1 MTLSTEEAADLQRAT
16 GELLVRALDAQA
28 INFMEV
34 TTAARIAAVVRNGGT
49 LDTNSA
55 RTAWRIL
62 VRNEARL
69 ADKGLALPAVSRPTV
84 ERAAAPV
91 AQPAPPDRGRPQ
103 VALRRDGRL
112 GVAGSPFALKE
123 TFKTEL
129 HARWDPAR
137 KQWHVPATPAYAAA
151 LATIL
156 GPHEPAMS
164 ERVTTLAAE
173 FSAAAELRAVLDPSG
188 PVPEFDTSPLV
199 HGDLWEHQRRAVEY
213 ASRVSASCLAVPMGG
228 GKTAAAIATAN
239 RTRAQ
244 RVVIVCPNKVRG
256 VWPREISK
264 WSRAGWHIVDGK
276 RPNRRRGGRPIDLLV
291 ADRLEQAEA
300 NLFDCACGAA
310 VHAVTFNYEML
321 AHELM
326 AYRGVKS
333 PGWVPPVQLDM
344 VIYDECHRLKSATGI
359 ISKTAEQW
367 VAYFT
372 RRVGLSGTPMS
383 QYPWDIFGVYRALDP
398 GLFGPLWTPFKA
410 EYVQQAVRKA
420 AQGKEVL
427 SPSDE
432 FPVRILKEKRVEFAR
447 KVHSIMYRPTI
458 DLQLPG
464 AHHVIRRVA
473 LEEKARREYDRL
485 ADDSEMYADLSD
497 FTEVN
502 HQVDTDD
509 DEPIL
514 TPKNVLSRTMRLR
527 QFTGGFIPD
536 DGDVVET
543 DTGATK
549 TVRNLYRVSH
559 AKAEELAEV
568 LEEAGCVKDR
578 DGGPEPVCVY
588 AAFIPHLDAIREVA
602 EKAGL
607 RYREISGR
615 RSDGLTVASEMAEDA
630 DVVGVQ
636 GQSGGTGVD
645 LTRSA
650 QGILYSVDYKLEPH
664 DQMMKRQDRPGQTR
678 KVTFTH
684 LVAVNTVDEDVY
696 RSLASRRSMIATFLA
711 TRGISPQLLGL
722 TDEDVAPQMDLDE
735 IQDKFNADREAEGV
749 AGDDERAGGV
759 RLPIDDFGSDVF
771 GDPRERAPRGR
782 RAVTDEELAEYDL
795 EGLV

>member
-1 MTLSTEEAADLQRAT
+1 MTLTAEQAGDLQRAT
-16 GELLVRALDAQA
+16 GELLVRAVDAGA

-55 RTAWRIL
+55 RQAWRIL
-62 VRNEARL
+62 VRNEGRL
-69 ADKGLALPAVSRPTV
+69 AAAGLSMPAAPKPTV
-84 ERAAAPV
+84 ERATAPV

-103 VALRRDGRL
+103 IALRRDGRL

-123 TFKTEL
+123 AFKTEL

-164 ERVTTLAAE
+164 GRVAGLVAE
-173 FSAAAELRAVLDPSG
+173 YSAAAELRAVLDPAG
-188 PVPEFDTSPLV
+188 PVPAFDTSPLM

-276 RPNRRRGGRPIDLLV
+276 RPNRRRGGRPIDLQV
-291 ADRLEQAEA
+291 ADRLEQAES

-321 AHELM
+321 SHELM

-344 VIYDECHRLKSATGI
+344 VIYDEIHRLASPTGI
-359 ISKTAEQW
+359 VSKTAEQW
-367 VAYFT
+367 VSYFT
-372 RRVGLSGTPMS
+372 RRIGLSGTPMS
-383 QYPWDIFGVYRALDP
+383 QYPWSIFGAYRALDP
-398 GLFGPLWTPFKA
+398 GIFGPLWTPFKA
-410 EYVQQAVRKA
+410 EYVKEAARKDN
-420 AQGKEVL
+420 GKT
-427 SPSDE
+427 
-432 FPVRILKEKRVEFAR
+432 FPVAILKEKRVEFAR
-447 KVHSIMYRPTI
+447 KVHSIMYRPTV

-464 AHHVIRRVA
+464 AHHLIRRVE

-485 ADDSEMYADLSD
+485 ADDGQMYADLGD
-497 FTEVN
+497 FTEVS
-502 HQVDTDD
+502 HEVDTD

-514 TPKNVLSRTMRLR
+514 TPKNVLARTLRLR
-527 QFTGGFIPD
+527 QLTGGFLPD

-543 DTGATK
+543 DTGQTK
-549 TVRNLYRVSH
+549 VVRNLYRLSY
-559 AKAEELAEV
+559 AKAEELALV
-568 LEEAGCVKDR
+568 LEQAGCVKDR

-615 RSDGLTVASEMAEDA
+615 RSDGLTVTSEMAQDA

-636 GQSGGTGVD
+636 AQSGGTGVD

-650 QGILYSVDYKLEPH
+650 HGVLYSVDYKLEPH

-678 KVTFTH
+678 LVTFTH
-684 LVAVNTVDEDVY
+684 LVATGTVDEDVY
-696 RSLASRRSMIATFLA
+696 RSLASRRNMIATFLA

-722 TDEDVAPQMDLDE
+722 SDEDAAPEMDLDE
-735 IQDKFNADREAEGV
+735 IQDKFNRDREAEGV

-759 RLPIDDFGSDVF
+759 RLPIDDFASDVF
-771 GDPRERAPRGR
+771 GDPREFAPRGR